1 MFHVERNTHT
11 QAGASRSQAVESA
24 RQASVRQAPRTKII
38 ALANQKGGVG
48 KTTTAINLAVGLAL
62 AGKRCLLVDIDPQAN
77 ASSGLGITVKRR
89 GGSHFALIS
98 PNRTEEAIVPTMV
111 DGLDILP
118 SHPSI
123 VQLERELQGAS
134 DRERRLQMA
143 LLPVSSRYQYIL
155 IDCPPSLGLF
165 PANAFLCCDSVLIPI
180 QCEYYA
186 MEGLAQILADVEKS
200 KKMNGR
206 LKVEGVL
213 LTMFEPESA
222 FAHEVA
228 EEVRMHLG
236 EVVYDSIVP
245 RDVALAEAPSHGQA
259 ILQYAPRSRGARGY
273 VELTREL
280 LLRQNSNHVS
290 EETKANDEA

>member
-1 MFHVERNTHT
+1 MFHVERNTDT
-11 QAGASRSQAVESA
+11 RTRASDPQAVEP
-24 RQASVRQAPRTKII
+24 ASRTRVREVPRPKII

-48 KTTTAINLAVGLAL
+48 KTTTAINLAVGIAL
-62 AGKRCLLVDIDPQAN
+62 AGKRCLLVDLDPQAN
-77 ASSGLGITVKRR
+77 ASSGLGIAVKRR

-118 SHPSI
+118 SHPSL

-143 LLPVSSRYQYIL
+143 LIPVATRYQYIL

-200 KKMNGR
+200 KRMNSR
-206 LKVEGVL
+206 LSVEGVL

-228 EEVRMHLG
+228 NEVRTHLG

-245 RDVALAEAPSHGQA
+245 RDVALAEAPSHGKA

-280 LLRQNSNHVS
+280 LMRQNSNHTP